1 MAIEI
6 KINADNA
13 VELKRD
19 LGALLSLVD
28 GTPAKTPA
36 AVETTKATEEKPKR
50 QKKQV
55 AKQEETKQE
64 EAKEPVAPSD
74 VINIDDLISKA
85 RGISDQSPEARK
97 AVKAL
102 IRKFGVTNIST
113 IPEEKRAEFLAELEA
128 L

>member
-36 AVETTKATEEKPKR
+36 AAETTKVAEEKPKR

-55 AKQEETKQE
+55 VKQEEQKQE
-64 EAKEPVAPSD
+64 EAKQPDEPAE
-74 VINIDDLISKA
+74 VINIDDLITKA
-85 RGISDQSPEARK
+85 RGISDKSPEARK

-102 IRKFGVTNIST
+102 IRKFGVTNVST
-113 IPEEKRAEFLAELEA
+113 I
-128 L
+128 